1 MLLSPWQILNLLKH
15 RHRFYNQIK
24 KVDDIIDDNIG
35 DLSEK
40 TADLKK
46 KIDVE
51 NGTSVAKFNK
61 SYQEL
66 DKMCNTA
73 DYFSDMTDP
82 FLTASKEFKNVTSF
96 FY

>member
-1 MLLSPWQILNLLKH
+1 MIILEIYLK
-15 RHRFYNQIK
+15 
-24 KVDDIIDDNIG
+24 
-35 DLSEK
+35 K

-66 DKMCNTA
+66 DKMCNTE
-73 DYFSDMTDP
+73 DYFSDMTDAYFIRCRKLLVMP
-82 FLTASKEFKNVTSF
+82 ASLKIRTNLQ
-96 FY
+96 